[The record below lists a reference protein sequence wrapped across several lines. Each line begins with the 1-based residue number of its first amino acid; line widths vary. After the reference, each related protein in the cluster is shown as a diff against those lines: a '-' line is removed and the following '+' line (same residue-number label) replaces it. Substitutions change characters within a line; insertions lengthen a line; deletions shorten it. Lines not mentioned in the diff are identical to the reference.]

1 MRAITIPPTPSPPPT
16 TRIPRRSSTLPLA
29 CCLPSCMVAPAF
41 AGVYELRNGWVCP
54 LQRSP
59 KKRQESDDDDDYTN
73 DIDDVVNKMALR
85 VG

>member
-1 MRAITIPPTPSPPPT
+1 
-16 TRIPRRSSTLPLA
+16 
-29 CCLPSCMVAPAF
+29 MVAPAF